1 MKNLV
6 SFTLIAA
13 AAAPVAAA
21 DILTD
26 NELYPSAI
34 VLEGRYRYE
43 LTELSC
49 EKEERVQ
56 SASDSA
62 KPSAFG
68 RWLTQHVKITI
79 PSLLLGSRTLHMTA
93 AAAMSARQRHP
104 GLPPRHGGNRDNRNR
119 FALPCRPHAV
129 RNLRRGRGSPYNT
142 TPLDSEPSI

>member
-13 AAAPVAAA
+13 AVAPAWAA

-26 NELYPSAI
+26 NELHPSAI
-34 VLEGRYRYE
+34 VLDGSYRYE

-68 RWLTQHVKITI
+68 RWLTEHVKITQDQVI
-79 PSLLLGSRTLHMTA
+79 YS
-93 AAAMSARQRHP
+93 
-104 GLPPRHGGNRDNRNR
+104 
-119 FALPCRPHAV
+119 V
-129 RNLRRGRGSPYNT
+129 RG
-142 TPLDSEPSI
+142 ICV